1 MNTNAFTVL
10 QAVFSLLYLSH
21 FYFWYMLG
29 RNEPFRRI
37 PKSRFYVFSASFIAA
52 VTLIVIVILF
62 IIDSGVKF
70 RLSLMTVLLASILI
84 THIKSAVI
92 LYLLKSKSRNSAI
105 SYDSLE
111 RVRKRCTLVQTTAIL
126 LYAVMIPMAI
136 LYLQ

>member
-1 MNTNAFTVL
+1 MNTIAFTVL

-29 RNEPFRRI
+29 RYEPFRRI
-37 PKSRFYVFSASFIAA
+37 PKSRFYVFSAPFIAA
-52 VTLIVIVILF
+52 VTLIMIGILF
-62 IIDSGVKF
+62 INDSGVKF
-70 RLSLMTVLLASILI
+70 RLSLMTALLAS
-84 THIKSAVI
+84 HIKSAVI

-111 RVRKRCTLVQTTAIL
+111 RVRKRCTLIQITAIL
-126 LYAVMIPMAI
+126 LYAVIIPMTV